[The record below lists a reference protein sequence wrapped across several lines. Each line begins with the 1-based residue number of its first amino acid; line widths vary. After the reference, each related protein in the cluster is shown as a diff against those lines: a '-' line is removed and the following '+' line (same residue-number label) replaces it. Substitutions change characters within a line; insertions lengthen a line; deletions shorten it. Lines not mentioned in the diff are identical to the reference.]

1 MEALGVTPWFERI
14 GLVGTVTAVCGRP
27 NAPSLWSASIHIN
40 EQATALEDFP
50 ARRRRKA
57 ARPNLRK

>member
-1 MEALGVTPWFERI
+1 LVVEALGVTPWFERI

-27 NAPSLWSASIHIN
+27 NAPSFWSASIHIN

-50 ARRRRKA
+50 A
-57 ARPNLRK
+57 